1 MSQSNRGPQPPGSSD
16 PPPARAHQLWAP
28 WRLSYLEMLA
38 QAAPAPGTPSGAAR
52 NTHAVASAPAPA
64 PCFLRRYWLDPAQDG
79 PNHVIARTGDERTG
93 RGGMILLNRY
103 PYSNGHLLVCL
114 GESRP
119 RLLDYSVEQRAEL
132 WSMVDLATDLLEKA
146 LMPQGVNIGLNQG
159 SAAGAGVPEH
169 VHIHVV
175 PRWAGD
181 VNFMSVCA
189 SIRVIPS
196 SLDDMARRLRE
207 VWDQVR
213 QSG

>member
-1 MSQSNRGPQPPGSSD
+1 MSHSNRGTQPPGSSD

-38 QAAPAPGTPSGAAR
+38 QAAPETSAAGVPPP
-52 NTHAVASAPAPA
+52 HAGPAASAPAS
-64 PCFLRRYWLDPAQDG
+64 CFLRRYWLDPASDA
-79 PNHVIARTGDERTG
+79 PNHVVVRTGNGHTS

-114 GESRP
+114 GDSRP
-119 RLLDYSVEQRAEL
+119 RLLDYSAEERAEL
-132 WSMVDLATDLLEKA
+132 WSMVDLATDLLERS

-175 PRWAGD
+175 PRWGGD
-181 VNFMSVCA
+181 VNFMSACA
-189 SIRVIPS
+189 NIRVIPS
-196 SLDDMARRLRE
+196 SLEAMARRLRE
-207 VWDQVR
+207 VWDQVKP
-213 QSG
+213 SA